1 MSWNTSAMPHTMSD
15 PVTRAGSPMETG
27 SRAGVA
33 PTAPDSY
40 TSTRCGAWVAR
51 ARLHARLGRPI
62 PTNTTSPST
71 SSRAATL
78 AIISSGVQAPS
89 EPVIHPGTVSGF
101 RREPCD
107 QLRTF
112 FQVPRPIRHAAYEV
126 VEVALER
133 VAIARDPFPRNV
145 EIVVAV
151 VVPLCVR
158 RVRAPRL
165 DHHRI
170 HDHGGGGPAGWGG
183 AGDPLVPQPPHHPQH
198 PPPPQRPPPFY
209 ARQTPKFGVA
219 PGVRALRG
227 GDSHARGRP

>member
-1 MSWNTSAMPHTMSD
+1 MFPERSICAPPRKPTPIRPFCRMSWNTSAMPQTMRD
-15 PVTRAGSPMETG
+15 PDTSAGSPIDTG
-27 SRAGVA
+27 TRTGAA

-78 AIISSGVQAPS
+78 AIISSGVYAPS

-101 RREPCD
+101 RLEPGG

-112 FQVPRPIRHAAYEV
+112 LQVRRPIGHGAHKF
-126 VEVALER
+126 VEVALPAHP
-133 VAIARDPFPRNV
+133 VARDRFPRDV
-145 EIVVAV
+145 EIVVAI
-151 VVPLCVR
+151 VVPLRVR

-165 DHHRI
+165 HHDRI
-170 HDHGGGGPAGWGG
+170 HDH
-183 AGDPLVPQPPHHPQH
+183 AGDDGAV
-198 PPPPQRPPPFY
+198 
-209 ARQTPKFGVA
+209 G
-219 PGVRALRG
+219 RASCR
-227 GDSHARGRP
+227 DRE